1 MVITVT
7 VLNQKKVPGVGLF
20 TTGRMNYSGA
30 YTAGGE
36 SSAGLLAV
44 LKGYNTID
52 SIQFGT
58 TSGLTAGYDDVSKK
72 VRIWSNVAGT
82 PTELAA
88 GNSPAASSIGF
99 TALSR

>member
-1 MVITVT
+1 MVLTVT
-7 VLNQKKVPGVGLF
+7 ILNQKKVPGVGLF

-36 SSAGLLAV
+36 SSAGLLAA
-44 LKGYNTID
+44 LKGYTTID
-52 SIQFGT
+52 SMQFGT

-99 TALSR
+99 TVLSR